1 MNSYALLMS
10 DYEPVCD
17 IMRVTGYMYGMYAM
31 QVPVLCMPC
40 VYDWIAELRISVP
53 DCVILV
59 VMWKDN

>member
-1 MNSYALLMS
+1 
-10 DYEPVCD
+10 
-17 IMRVTGYMYGMYAM
+17 MRVTGYMYGMYAM